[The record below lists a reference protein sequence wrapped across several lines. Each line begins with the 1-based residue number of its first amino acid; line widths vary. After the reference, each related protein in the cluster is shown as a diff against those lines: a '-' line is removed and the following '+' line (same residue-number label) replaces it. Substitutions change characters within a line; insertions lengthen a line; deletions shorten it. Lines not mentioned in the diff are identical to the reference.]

1 MDNFNDENEVI
12 IEPEEIEEVAVQK
25 VDTTEIATSDV
36 INEEGI
42 LPFERMDFNNPITI
56 MHYTS
61 DIITAQ
67 KDKIE
72 ELERLVKT
80 EKVNNVRLN
89 NNIKNLAT
97 FADPKEQKML
107 EAPKAV
113 KETGIFKLF
122 KKARNKVVEA
132 REELLAK
139 TEKDVT
145 EMYFQ
150 QIDEIASDMEK
161 QKNNTL
167 ISIDLNN
174 RIIESVIPFV
184 RTLEYAYKIGLVQRD
199 EYEQNVIKE
208 LEEQSKTNPSDMISK
223 QLTNAKTLLM
233 LVDRALER
241 VQKSFLFGKS
251 RIEQAK
257 IRTNNDMISV
267 INYEEMINNGLV
279 QTKIE
284 ARDAVQNAFQK
295 IRIEQQGMLA
305 DAINEVAVKNAETAK
320 KNAEKV
326 IDILSKGTLY
336 TETFEKITDNIRSA
350 REALDNAEKTVQERI
365 LEDRKTLDAI
375 NEEYDAYDESINN
388 IIDVQKFVDSHPI
401 THDHKVVKK
410 FTPRRKKEDE

>member
-1 MDNFNDENEVI
+1 MDTNEEKEIFV
-12 IEPEEIEEVAVQK
+12 EPAEVFEGVEVTNTSSEIVK
-25 VDTTEIATSDV
+25 TDFID
-36 INEEGI
+36 EEGI

-61 DIITAQ
+61 DIINAQ

-80 EKVNNVRLN
+80 EKVNNVRLE
-89 NNIKNLAT
+89 NNIKNLT
-97 FADPKEQKML
+97 NFADPKEQKML

-113 KETGIFKLF
+113 RETGVFKLF
-122 KKARNKVVEA
+122 KKARNKALEA
-132 REELLAK
+132 KEEILAK
-139 TEKDVT
+139 SEKEVT
-145 EMYFQ
+145 EDYFR

-174 RIIESVIPFV
+174 RIEKSILPFIK
-184 RTLEYAYKIGLVQRD
+184 TLEYAYRIGLMQRD
-199 EYEQNVIKE
+199 EYEKNVVKT
-208 LEEQSKTNPSDMISK
+208 LEEQAKSDSSDVISK

-295 IRIEQQGMLA
+295 IRIEQQDMLIE
-305 DAINEVAVKNAETAK
+305 AINEVAVKNAETAK
-320 KNAEKV
+320 NNAEKV
-326 IDILSKGTLY
+326 IDILSKGTFY
-336 TETFEKITDNIRSA
+336 TETFEKIADKIRSA
-350 REALDNAEKTVQERI
+350 REALDNAEIIVQERR

-375 NEEYDAYDESINN
+375 NEEYDAYNENINN

>member
-1 MDNFNDENEVI
+1 MDTNMEEIFV
-12 IEPEEIEEVAVQK
+12 EPEEVEEEVVAEK
-25 VDTTEIATSDV
+25 VETTDIMASDV

-42 LPFERMDFNNPITI
+42 LPFERMDFNNPVTI

-61 DIITAQ
+61 DIINAQ
-67 KDKIE
+67 KDEIE
-72 ELERLVKT
+72 ELERLVKP
-80 EKVNNVRLN
+80 EKVNNVKIN

-113 KETGIFKLF
+113 KETGIFKIF
-122 KKARNKVVEA
+122 KKARNKVLEA

-139 TEKDVT
+139 TEQEVT
-145 EMYFQ
+145 EMYFEE
-150 QIDEIASDMEK
+150 IDEVASDMEK

-174 RIIESVIPFV
+174 RIIEKIIPYV
-184 RTLEYAYKIGLVQRD
+184 KTLEYAYKIGLKQRD
-199 EYEQNVIKE
+199 EYEQNVIKQ
-208 LEEQSKTNPSDMISK
+208 LEEECKNNPSDVNNK

-233 LVDRALER
+233 LIDRALER

-279 QTKIE
+279 QTKME

-295 IRIEQQGMLA
+295 IRIEQQSMLA
-305 DAINEVAVKNAETAK
+305 DTINEIAVKNSETAR

-326 IDILSKGTLY
+326 IEILSQGTFY
-336 TETFEKITDNIRSA
+336 TETFEKIGDNIRKA
-350 REALDNAEKTVQERI
+350 RESLDNAEKTVQERI
-365 LEDRKTLDAI
+365 LEDRKSLDAI
-375 NEEYDAYDESINN
+375 NEEYKNYDESINS
-388 IIDVQKFVDSHPI
+388 IIDVQRFIDSHPI
-401 THDHKVVKK
+401 THDHRVTKK
-410 FTPRRKKEDE
+410 FTPKKRKKEDE

>member
-208 LEEQSKTNPSDMISK
+208 LEEQSKTNPSDMVSK

-305 DAINEVAVKNAETAK
+305 DAINEVAVKNSETAK